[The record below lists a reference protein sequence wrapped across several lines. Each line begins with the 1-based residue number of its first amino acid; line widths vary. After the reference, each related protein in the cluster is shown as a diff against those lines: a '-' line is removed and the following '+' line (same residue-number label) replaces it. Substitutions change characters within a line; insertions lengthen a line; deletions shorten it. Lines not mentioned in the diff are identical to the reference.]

1 MELVTDIFFAL
12 VSRLPKIFSWW
23 LYSPER
29 TVKNVEVFISA
40 QEGSVEIWCDEAQ
53 ASFKVIPEF
62 KNSNPFPID
71 IDRVEISGQL
81 HNASIK
87 AFELLGAKLEKN
99 KKVNLYPRGKLDE
112 SSLKRVNQAA
122 DDEALRLEVRIVI
135 INKYHYIR
143 DFSCH
148 FDRLMCKFY
157 NKKSNRSIEG
167 TRSSERR

>member
-81 HNASIK
+81 QNASMK

-99 KKVNLYPRGKLDE
+99 KKVNLYLRGKLDE
-112 SSLKRVNQAA
+112 SSLKQVNQAA
-122 DDEALRLEVRIVI
+122 DDEPLRLEVKAVI

-143 DFSCH
+143 DFTCN

-157 NKKSNRSIEG
+157 NKKSNRSLEP
-167 TRSSERR
+167 TS

>member
-1 MELVTDIFFAL
+1 MELVIDIFFAL

-40 QEGSVEIWCDEAQ
+40 EEGTVEIWCDEAQ

-62 KNSNPFPID
+62 KNNNPFPIE

-81 HNASIK
+81 NNASMR
-87 AFELLGAKLEKN
+87 AFELLGAKLKKN
-99 KKVNLYPRGKLDE
+99 KKVNLYLRGKLDKL
-112 SSLKRVNQAA
+112 SLKQVNQAA
-122 DDEALRLEVRIVI
+122 NDEALRLEVKAVI

-143 DFSCH
+143 DFSCN

-157 NKKSNRSIEG
+157 NKKPNNIIEE
-167 TRSSERR
+167 TE